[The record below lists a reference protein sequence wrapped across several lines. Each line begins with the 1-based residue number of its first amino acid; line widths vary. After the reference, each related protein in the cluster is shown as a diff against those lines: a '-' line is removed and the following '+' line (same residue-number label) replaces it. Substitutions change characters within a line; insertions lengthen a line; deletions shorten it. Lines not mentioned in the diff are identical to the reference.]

1 MNRSKQRQQQRL
13 LLLRHIV
20 ASHCERQA
28 DRARRAG
35 TAADASSFH
44 HPPPEQGTTCSGC
57 DSFRVAPLPQCP
69 HPDRAIPSPLLLFG
83 RFPCLLLEHASKH
96 IRKVTRPRWLNF
108 STVLWLY

>member
-1 MNRSKQRQQQRL
+1 MNRSKQRQQQRR

-44 HPPPEQGTTCSGC
+44 HPSPPRTRNNPVRGATRFEYRCTP
-57 DSFRVAPLPQCP
+57 VAPPQCP
-69 HPDRAIPSPLLLFG
+69 TPTEPSPPLFC
-83 RFPCLLLEHASKH
+83 CLVVFRVCYWNMLPNIFEK
-96 IRKVTRPRWLNF
+96 
-108 STVLWLY
+108 